1 MLTYSWSQLA
11 VLCGGRLAGAGAEN
25 PRRVV
30 IDSRA
35 VQPGDLFVALQGE
48 RRDGHEFLKD
58 VAAAG
63 AAGALVSREV
73 GDLPATFGQIRVEE
87 TLAGFQRLARAH
99 REKMNVRVVGI
110 TGSNGKTTTKEMLAH
125 LFRESGRT
133 VLATRGNLNS
143 QVGLPLMLLE
153 LDSSHSHAVFE
164 MGASGPGDLARL
176 AELARPH
183 IGVVTGIGKAHLETF
198 GSLDGVLAAKWE
210 LVEGLGKDGIA
221 FLNADD
227 PRLLSRRATAQC
239 PVVTFG
245 RSAQADVRAENLRVD
260 PNTAFDLTVGGA
272 RVPVHLPVTGLFNV
286 TNALAAAAVALW
298 ERILLPE
305 VARGLGGFAPPA
317 QRMQMRRRIDGSLFL
332 IDAYNANPDSMAASL
347 ASFAQ
352 AFPHWPRVAVL
363 GSMLE
368 LGASA
373 EPEHRELGRTL
384 AGSRLD
390 KILFVGPEGPWV
402 REGYEAAG
410 GKGFFK
416 AGEDRE
422 EIRRELSKVITPD
435 SVVLFKASRG
445 VRLEDIYEPFLVP
458 GEGGI
463 QPGRVHGG

>member
-1 MLTYSWSQLA
+1 MLSYSWAELA
-11 VLCGGRLAGAGAEN
+11 ALCGGRLLGSGAVI

-35 VQPGDLFVALQGE
+35 VQAGDLFIALKGE

-63 AAGALVSREV
+63 AVGALVSREAE
-73 GDLPATFGQIRVEE
+73 GLPETFGQIRVEE

-125 LFRESGRT
+125 LLRESGRT

-153 LDSSHSHAVFE
+153 LDRFHTHAVFE
-164 MGASGPGDLARL
+164 MGASGPGDLSRL

-183 IGVVTGIGKAHLETF
+183 IGVITGIGRAHLETF

-227 PRLLSRRATAQC
+227 PRLLSRRAEAAC

-245 RSAQADVRAENLRVD
+245 QSVQADVRAENLRLD
-260 PNTAFDLTVGGA
+260 PNTTFDLTVGGA
-272 RVPVHLPVTGLFNV
+272 RFPVHLPVTGLFNV

-298 ERILLPE
+298 ERVLLPD
-305 VARGLGGFAPPA
+305 VARGLGGFSPPP

-332 IDAYNANPDSMAASL
+332 IDAYNANPDSMAASFS
-347 ASFAQ
+347 SFGQ

-384 AGSRLD
+384 AGSGLE
-390 KILFVGPEGPWV
+390 KILFVGPEGLWV
-402 REGYEAAG
+402 REAYEAAG

-422 EIRRELSKVITPD
+422 EIRRALSNVLTPD

-445 VRLEDIYEPFLVP
+445 VHLEDVYEPFLVP
-458 GEGGI
+458 GEGGS
-463 QPGRVHGG
+463 QPDLVHGD